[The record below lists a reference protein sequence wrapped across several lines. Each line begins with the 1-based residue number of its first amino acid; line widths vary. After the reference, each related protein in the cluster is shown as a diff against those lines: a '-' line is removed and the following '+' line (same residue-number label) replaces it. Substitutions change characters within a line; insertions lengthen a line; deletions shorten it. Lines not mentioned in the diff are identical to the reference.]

1 MKTLN
6 KNLAYA
12 TQFGVLAATLSVM
25 LLTAGI
31 QAQEHPGLELYSIK
45 CAPCHQTGLLGAP
58 KLGDA
63 AAWKARVAKGRD
75 ELLKNIIKGVNNM
88 PPRGGNPS
96 MSDSEVG
103 RALDYM
109 LTMTATAP
117 SAAAKAA
124 SPAPAEAKVKSK
136 AVPKPASAPSQTAP
150 RPKPARQKRQ
160 VSAQSAGVN
169 TFNRLMKPPSERNP
183 PPAKDGIHDPG
194 NEGTHILQAPKEA
207 FGVLPK
213 GISGNRVDWVKALD
227 EGKIAPRYELVD
239 SGKGPVVMDLDIVR
253 EVKGSMPD
261 VVYPHEQHTKWL
273 DCSNC
278 HPAIFVPQKGAN
290 KMSMAGILLG
300 KQCGVCHGKVAFP
313 VADCRKCHS
322 RKKPKAGN

>member
-1 MKTLN
+1 VKTLN
-6 KNLAYA
+6 ENLAYA
-12 TQFGVLAATLSVM
+12 TRYWVLAAM
-25 LLTAGI
+25 LGALPLGSGI

-45 CAPCHQTGLLGAP
+45 CAPCHQSGLLGAP

-96 MSDSEVG
+96 MSDEDVG
-103 RALDYM
+103 KALDYM
-109 LTMTATAP
+109 LSMAAKAP

-124 SPAPAEAKVKSK
+124 SPAPAEAKVKAK
-136 AVPKPASAPSQTAP
+136 AVPKPASAPTQAAP
-150 RPKPARQKRQ
+150 KPKPARKKRQ
-160 VSAQSAGVN
+160 LSAQTSGVN

-183 PPAKDGIHDPG
+183 PPAKDGIHDPD
-194 NEGTHILQAPKEA
+194 NEGTHILQPPKDA

-227 EGKIAPRYELVD
+227 EGKIAPRYELED
-239 SGKGPVVMDLDIVR
+239 TGKAPVVMDLDIVR